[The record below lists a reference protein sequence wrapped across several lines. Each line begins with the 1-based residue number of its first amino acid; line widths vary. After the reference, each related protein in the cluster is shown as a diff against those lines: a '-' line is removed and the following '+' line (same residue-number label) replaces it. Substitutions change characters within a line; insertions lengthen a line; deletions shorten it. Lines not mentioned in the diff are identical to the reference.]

1 MFSVYPSNS
10 RIYFWFVYGPAKY
23 LYGLLPFLKY
33 FILQAIYFGP
43 DEYRK
48 PFDILVRSFAY
59 PKLRISRF
67 LSFHLNV
74 CVFLFYIRR
83 VVNTFNSSPRI
94 RRL

>member
-1 MFSVYPSNS
+1 MYYVSMFCLFLNVFRLSFKLKNLFLVCLLPCKISL
-10 RIYFWFVYGPAKY
+10 WF
-23 LYGLLPFLKY
+23 LPFLKY

-74 CVFLFYIRR
+74 CVFYFIFEEL
-83 VVNTFNSSPRI
+83 
-94 RRL
+94 